1 MRYRLQRHDGTDCS
15 ATMVPITVLRMVPIQ
30 RYRHLTKYQLCNIL
44 KIRKK
49 ERKILSLIKTSTLH
63 LQLLQRQ
70 SIIILSEKSS
80 VDKFQTKSLI
90 ILVVIILGAK
100 VFVTVTWG
108 VLLEETGKVFQ
119 IFLLVS
125 FEVAAH
131 NDDAPVGDTA
141 NAATVFPETD
151 I

>member
-1 MRYRLQRHDGTDCS
+1 
-15 ATMVPITVLRMVPIQ
+15 MVGLT
-30 RYRHLTKYQLCNIL
+30 LTKYQLCNIL

-70 SIIILSEKSS
+70 PIIILSEKSFM
-80 VDKFQTKSLI
+80 DKFQTKGLI
-90 ILVVIILGAK
+90 ILVVIIFSAE
-100 VFVTVTWG
+100 VFVTIARG
-108 VLLEETGKVFQ
+108 VLLEETSKVFQ
-119 IFLLVS
+119 VFLLVS

-131 NDDAPVGDTA
+131 NDDAPVGDAA